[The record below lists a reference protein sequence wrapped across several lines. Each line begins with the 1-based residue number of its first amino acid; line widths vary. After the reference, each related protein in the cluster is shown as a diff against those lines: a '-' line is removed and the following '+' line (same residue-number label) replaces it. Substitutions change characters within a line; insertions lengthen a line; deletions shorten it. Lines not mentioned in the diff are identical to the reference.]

1 MNPNPSF
8 SSISSFSKQRME
20 PIVPIFLGIHGN
32 FMLLNKQST
41 DIIQF
46 TLVNVILL
54 IGVISIFFKKM
65 ENRYMLT
72 KFLFFTFT
80 GLVLIYLDGGVGSF
94 FTIWLFLL
102 APYAL
107 YLNDTEALCV
117 IFLIPLLYGLLY
129 PFSTIKL
136 DLFVVLQR
144 IVVLVFIGLFVVILN
159 RNLVTIAVEKE
170 SEIKRRQDEHV
181 KRLLEKEMKLKLEK
195 VNTQLKRSNSD
206 LEKFAF
212 IASHDLKAPLNKI
225 LLNLQLINDKNYD
238 KLDSETKNLISSIL
252 NSTSQMNNLIT
263 DLLNY
268 SQTNETEKTMSSVN
282 TSEIM
287 QKIINNLT
295 TLIEQKHAKIKYNNL
310 PIIKGNESLITSLF
324 QNLVQNGI
332 KFNNS
337 IKPEVIIHYER
348 DEHSSIIFSIHDNGI
363 GIKQENKEKIFD
375 MFQRFESSNIY
386 PGSGIGLALCKKIV
400 EIHEGQIW
408 VESNINEGS
417 TFFVKL
423 PQV

>member
-310 PIIKGNESLITSLF
+310 PIIQGNESLITSLF